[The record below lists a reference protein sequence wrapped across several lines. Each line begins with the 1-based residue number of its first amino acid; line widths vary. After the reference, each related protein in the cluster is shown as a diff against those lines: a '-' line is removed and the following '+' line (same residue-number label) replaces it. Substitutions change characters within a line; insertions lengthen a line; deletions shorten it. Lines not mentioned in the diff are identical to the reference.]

1 MTKPADLH
9 ALVIGTPGGHDCIA
23 RMQTDADGIPDSIHK
38 FAWTMSYPSTLE

>member
-9 ALVIGTPGGHDCIA
+9 ALVIGTPGGRDCIA
-23 RMQTDADGIPDSIHK
+23 RMPTDADEFPDSIHK